1 MSRFLWGLV
10 CVLFVTVPSFAAE
23 RPNVLFIAIDDLNHW
38 VGHLGRNP
46 QTKTPNID
54 RLATAGVTFTRANC
68 AAPACNPSRA
78 ALMSGLRPSTTGVYD
93 NGQDW
98 TPVIGK
104 ELTLTTQ
111 FLNAGYDVYGAGK
124 IYHSSAHRDGEW
136 TEYFAKG
143 GPALK
148 LHPSAKDDGVGSIK
162 FGPLANADED
172 MPDYRV
178 TDYGIKQLQRK
189 HDKPFFLAIGLVK
202 PHMPFSVPKPYF
214 DMFPLETIELP
225 PHTENDLADIPPA
238 GQAMA
243 KPQGDHAMMVKSGR
257 WREAVQAYLATIA
270 FCDAQVGRLID
281 ALENS
286 RHKDNTIVVL
296 WSDHGWHLGEKEH
309 WRKFALW
316 EEATRT
322 VFIWKAPGVTQPGG
336 VCGRPVDYMTIYPTV
351 CDLAG
356 IRIPKHVEGPSLR
369 PLLENP
375 AATWDQPAL
384 TTFHRHNHSFR
395 TEQFRYIRYAD
406 GSEELYD
413 HAADPYGWHNIAD
426 DPAHAQLKQQLQQ
439 YIPKKN
445 VPELP
450 REGGKGKGKNK
461 RRE

>member
-1 MSRFLWGLV
+1 
-10 CVLFVTVPSFAAE
+10 
-23 RPNVLFIAIDDLNHW
+23 
-38 VGHLGRNP
+38 
-46 QTKTPNID
+46 
-54 RLATAGVTFTRANC
+54 
-68 AAPACNPSRA
+68 
-78 ALMSGLRPSTTGVYD
+78 
-93 NGQDW
+93 
-98 TPVIGK
+98 
-104 ELTLTTQ
+104 
-111 FLNAGYDVYGAGK
+111 
-124 IYHSSAHRDGEW
+124 
-136 TEYFAKG
+136 
-143 GPALK
+143 
-148 LHPSAKDDGVGSIK
+148 
-162 FGPLANADED
+162 
-172 MPDYRV
+172 
-178 TDYGIKQLQRK
+178 
-189 HDKPFFLAIGLVK
+189 
-202 PHMPFSVPKPYF
+202 
-214 DMFPLETIELP
+214 
-225 PHTENDLADIPPA
+225 
-238 GQAMA
+238 
-243 KPQGDHAMMVKSGR
+243 
-257 WREAVQAYLATIA
+257 
-270 FCDAQVGRLID
+270 
-281 ALENS
+281 
-286 RHKDNTIVVL
+286 
-296 WSDHGWHLGEKEH
+296 WHLGEKEH

-375 AATWDQPAL
+375 AATWDHPAL